1 MNFRN
6 IINKLSLLIVLL
18 TFAASAAFAQSTY
31 YVSNTNGNDVTGDGS
46 SATPYK
52 TIAKALSVASD
63 GDFIR
68 IDADTYNEAN
78 VNVTKAVHFVAQTF
92 NSLNTVTITNGMT
105 INPGSGKTVYLGSSA
120 DGSQK
125 FNLGNSANALV
136 LTSGTLNITGANVVL
151 ASGATLTRSAG
162 TITETPTTTNVNVT
176 YTSTSNTVAGPE
188 LPSDLGTGTLTINL
202 GAAATT
208 LTVNGNL
215 ALSSGQIVVTQGSPT
230 FNGTVSFT
238 TDGPNANAIV
248 NNGQGTVTFAVQV
261 LGAEVTSGAPTP
273 TTQINNASTGK
284 IVLTGG
290 VGTTGFDF
298 GLTNGSTGTIEVG
311 AGTYAGPV
319 NNNAGGTI
327 NLLTSATFSNA
338 TVSNNNAASVIKL
351 NGYQLTLSGTT
362 TLTNAGNIISSAAST
377 VGSGVLNISGTVT
390 ANGGGELPNVTI
402 ASGGK
407 LTLGANTPVYGSLT
421 LASSTAGALTD
432 GGFTLTIYGDQFNRT
447 DNTPG
452 NVAATG
458 TLVFAGNLTQ
468 SFNPGASLQLNN
480 MTVNKGASTVVSLT
494 ASIEVAGNLTIT
506 SGTLD
511 VGNYNLN
518 LTGASVFD
526 NSGNAYSTTGVGYVA
541 FIGTSGT
548 VQGTGTF
555 GNILVN
561 LSNAANAV
569 STGSSV
575 NISGTLYI
583 NQGDFNIA
591 NAAHTVTFNNTLI
604 TNPTIKINTTANSL
618 KAITNVT
625 DPAAPALRQITITGH
640 GLVVGQIVASDGTNP
655 LVPAGY
661 YTVATVVDA
670 NTIELTGLVGTGV
683 AANNATA
690 ANLSVGGLL
699 ANTAG
704 GTLTYSTNVNLYY
717 FGSNDY
723 VAGVEW
729 SGTPAKI
736 NDVTIAVASGKTVTG
751 HNGASTING
760 TLTVNTGTTLAQ
772 GANTYTLAGD
782 SKTHSIKGTVSG
794 GTLEVTGSGSAV
806 NGSTA
811 SGDAATVNN
820 LTFEP
825 AANSATFTSTDL
837 KVINNL
843 TLQGTSTKT
852 GAVATVTMNSDNS
865 TLSGNLAVGNAT
877 VGPTA
882 SVTVAGGT
890 TSTFSGNVTL
900 TNGTLTLTRGGASTL
915 IGGAVT
921 LTAGTLTL
929 GSDVQVT
936 GATTQAAGNIDA
948 GGFKY
953 IQLGS
958 AASPDYNRTGAG
970 TFTNG
975 TLELNSTAAAIDLT
989 PGASFSVPNL
999 SSVGTANG
1007 VTINAGMT
1015 VSNSLLID
1023 NAATFTQTGTLTV
1036 TGNSVTVESDAGAFT
1051 GAMELKGTAANVLLK
1066 QDYAIPTLT
1075 INSTGTV
1082 EVHSDDEDSSPTPR
1096 TLTVSTA
1103 FTNTAGTLAMG
1114 LNHLVVSVTFTF
1126 TAGAITQ
1133 TTGMLTWSNAGVTI
1147 PSSGFSIDN
1156 LTVNAAVN
1164 TGANKFTVNK
1174 HLVLKNSLT
1183 TTNDNDL
1190 TLGDGVLIERTANA
1204 ATLAKLPAFGA
1215 NTDVKYS
1222 TYTSAVDIVT
1232 GKELP
1237 ATVRNL
1243 TVASSDA
1250 TANNADGLEV
1260 VLSANVTVS
1269 GTLSLDDKLDAT
1281 TNNKTVTMAD
1291 GSTLELKVNG
1301 TVALDKDLV
1310 KAGAMALVYN
1320 GATATSTREL
1330 GAVTSGSYAPYAGN
1344 VTFKSNVTLDNKI
1357 TFNGDL
1363 TFDGGNFD
1371 INGKDVN
1378 VGGNVTQTSNGGMFT
1393 ATSAAFLNFTG
1404 SDNTTFTLNAAW
1416 SVPANVKFR
1425 LNKSSNEAAVTLS
1438 GANLDFATNGA
1449 VLYFQNGVLVTGSN
1463 NVILRHADN
1472 GSQPTQGF
1480 DRSGVTGTNASHV
1493 VGNVQKLIDATNAQ
1507 WAGTASIALTRV
1519 EFPVGTAPASKPNYR
1534 PLAIQFNN
1542 IPTSNFTLTVSH
1554 VETSPQGTNGFPL
1567 TSGNLVITNYP
1578 DFYWLVKSDLTLQ
1591 PQIKYDIEA
1600 RAEGYTDF
1608 QTDGIQNVRFV
1619 RRFDGNV
1626 DNPWIVQGGSG
1637 YDNSTDGTTPV
1648 VIVRSAEGAISS
1660 QGARFTFSQLNKAP
1674 VLSKPADVAVN
1685 EGDTVTVAWTATD
1698 PDIGQTA
1705 TMAVVQKPE
1714 AATFNASTNTLTWIT
1729 SFTDA
1734 GTATIIVSATDG
1746 TLTSYDTVTVT
1757 VANVNRAP
1765 KFTDAG
1771 AAALADTTIKSSETL
1786 TFTYNAVDVD
1796 GDAVTYTLLPIT
1808 PAFSG
1813 TATISSTLGTLSF
1826 APVFADANKT
1836 FTVSVVA
1843 TDGTASDTTT
1853 AQVTVDYPVEK
1864 GDVGGDGNIASDD
1877 ASMILKYVVG
1887 LDTLDAQGMYAADV
1901 NNDGIIGAYDA
1912 AWILYYVV
1920 EGEFPT
1926 AKVSAAMGT
1935 VEFGKA
1941 VNENG
1946 VLSVPVTLMKAQGV
1960 LSVSAEIQLGDAVEF
1975 KNVAPRL
1982 PEGWVM
1988 FSNFEN
1994 GVLKLALAGT
2004 APLTDGD
2011 VALIGIALKDK
2022 EAAVNVTAS
2031 AKLNDQI
2038 GGQMSVKVKEIPTE
2052 FTVSQNYPNP
2062 FNPTTNIKY
2071 GIPQDAK
2078 VSLVIYNML
2087 GQVVKTL
2094 VDQEQE
2100 AGYYTVRWDGT
2111 NDFGSRVS
2119 SGIYIY
2125 RITAGKYTSTMK
2137 MNLLK

>member
-6 IINKLSLLIVLL
+6 IINKLGLLLVLL
-18 TFAASAAFAQSTY
+18 TFAATTAFAQNTY
-31 YVSNTNGNDVTGDGS
+31 YVSNTNGNDITGNGS
-46 SATPYK
+46 STTPYQ
-52 TIAKALSVASD
+52 TIAKALSVAAD

-92 NSLNTVTITNGMT
+92 NALNTVTITNGMT
-105 INPGSGKTVYLGSSA
+105 INPGSGKNVYLGTTA

-125 FNLGNSANALV
+125 FNLGTGANALV
-136 LTSGTLNITGANVVL
+136 LTSGTLNITGANVIIG
-151 ASGATLTRSAG
+151 SGGTITRSAG
-162 TITETPTTTNVNVT
+162 AITETPTTTNVNVT

-188 LPSDLGTGTLTINL
+188 LPSNLGTGTLTVNL

-215 ALSSGQIVVTQGSPT
+215 ALSSGQIIVTQGSPT

-238 TDGPNANAIV
+238 SDATGTDAIV
-248 NNGQGTVTFAVQV
+248 NNGAGTVTFAVQL

-273 TTQINNASTGK
+273 IRTINNVSTGK

-311 AGTYAGPV
+311 AGTYSGPI

-377 VGSGVLNISGTVT
+377 VGSGMLNISGTVT

-407 LTLGANTPVYGSLT
+407 LTLGANTSVYGSLT
-421 LASSTAGALTD
+421 LASNVAGALTD
-432 GGFTLTIYGDQFNRT
+432 NGNTLTIYGSQFNRT
-447 DNTPG
+447 DNTPN

-468 SFNPGASLQLNN
+468 SFNPGASLVLNN
-480 MTVNKGASTVVSLT
+480 LTVNKGASTVVSLA
-494 ASIEVAGNLTIT
+494 ASIAVAGNLTIT
-506 SGTLD
+506 NGTLD

-541 FIGTSGT
+541 FIGASGT

-561 LSNAANAV
+561 LSNAANKVA
-569 STGSSV
+569 TGSSV
-575 NISGTLYI
+575 TISGILYI
-583 NQGDFNIA
+583 NQGDFDIA
-591 NAAHTVTFNNTLI
+591 AAGHTVTFNNALVA
-604 TNPTIKINTTANSL
+604 NPTVKINTTTANSAAL
-618 KAITNVT
+618 TN
-625 DPAAPALRQITITGH
+625 TG
-640 GLVVGQIVASDGTNP
+640 
-655 LVPAGY
+655 
-661 YTVATVVDA
+661 
-670 NTIELTGLVGTGV
+670 
-683 AANNATA
+683 
-690 ANLSVGGLL
+690 
-699 ANTAG
+699 G

-717 FGSNDY
+717 FGADDY
-723 VAGVEW
+723 TAGPEW
-729 SGTPAKI
+729 SGTPTKI

-760 TLTVNTGTTLAQ
+760 TLTVNSGTTLAQ

-782 SKTHSIKGTVSG
+782 GKTHSVKGTVSG
-794 GTLEVTGSGSAV
+794 GTLEVTGNGSSV

-825 AANSATFTSTDL
+825 AANSATFTSSDL
-837 KVINNL
+837 KSIANL

-852 GAVATVTMNSDNS
+852 GAVATVTMNSTNS
-865 TLSGNLAVGNAT
+865 TLSGNLVVGNAT

-882 SVTVAGGT
+882 SVTIAGGT
-890 TSTFSGNVTL
+890 TSTFSGNLTL
-900 TNGTLTLTRGGASTL
+900 TNGTLTLTRGGASTV
-915 IGGAVT
+915 IGGTVT

-929 GSDVQVT
+929 GSNVQVT
-936 GATTQAAGNIDA
+936 GATTQVAGNINA

-958 AASPDYNRTGAG
+958 AASPDYNRTGTG

-989 PGASFSVPNL
+989 PGASFTVPNL

-1023 NAATFTQTGTLTV
+1023 NAATFAQTGTLTV

-1051 GAMELKGTAANVLLK
+1051 TGALELKGNAANVLLK
-1066 QDYAIPTLT
+1066 QNYTIPTLT

-1082 EVHSDDEDSSPTPR
+1082 QVNSDNSTAK

-1114 LNHLVVSVTFTF
+1114 INHLVVNGTFTF

-1156 LTVNAAVN
+1156 LTVNIAVN

-1174 HLVLKNSLT
+1174 NLVLKAALT

-1190 TLGDGVLIERTANA
+1190 TLGDGILIERQANA

-1215 NTDVKYS
+1215 NTDVKYT
-1222 TYTSAVDIVT
+1222 TYTGGADIVT

-1243 TVASSDA
+1243 TIASSDA
-1250 TANNADGLEV
+1250 TANNADGFEV
-1260 VLSANVTVS
+1260 ILNANVTVA
-1269 GTLSLDDKLDAT
+1269 GTLSLNDKLDAV

-1291 GSTLELKVNG
+1291 GSTLELKING

-1310 KAGAMALVYN
+1310 KAGSMALIYN

-1357 TFNGDL
+1357 TLNGDL

-1378 VGGNVTQTSNGGMFT
+1378 IGGNVTQTSNGGIFT
-1393 ATSAAFLNFTG
+1393 ATTAAFLNFTG
-1404 SDNTTFTLNAAW
+1404 ANNTTLALNGTWA
-1416 SVPANVKFR
+1416 VPGNIKFR
-1425 LNKSSNEAAVTLS
+1425 MNKSSNEATLTFS
-1438 GANLDFATNGA
+1438 GGDLDFTAS
-1449 VLYFQNGVLVTGSN
+1449 VLYFQNGVLVTGSK
-1463 NVILRHADN
+1463 NVILRHDDN

-1493 VGNVQKLIDATNAQ
+1493 VGNVKKLIDAT
-1507 WAGTASIALTRV
+1507 GTVHGGTPAIALTRV
-1519 EFPVGTAPASKPNYR
+1519 EFPVGTAPSSTPYYK
-1534 PLAIQFNN
+1534 PLAFQFTS
-1542 IPTSNFTLTVSH
+1542 IPTSNFTLTVSEAE
-1554 VETSPQGTNGFPL
+1554 VSPKGTNGFPI
-1567 TSGNLVITNYP
+1567 TSGNLTITNYP

-1591 PQIKYDIEA
+1591 PSVTYDIEA
-1600 RAEGYTDF
+1600 RAEGYTEF
-1608 QTDGIQNVRFV
+1608 QTDGIQNIRFV

-1626 DNPWIVQGGSG
+1626 NNQWIAQGGTS
-1637 YDNSTDGTTPV
+1637 YDNYTDGTTPV
-1648 VIVRSAEGAISS
+1648 VIVRNATGAISTV
-1660 QGARFTFSQLNKAP
+1660 GAIFTYSQLNKAP
-1674 VLSKPADVAVN
+1674 KIVASSNNIAVN
-1685 EGDTVTVAWTATD
+1685 EGDTVSVTWTVTD
-1698 PDIGQTA
+1698 PDIGQTPSA
-1705 TMAVVQKPE
+1705 AIVQKP
-1714 AATFNASTNTLTWIT
+1714 AAAVYNASAKSLTWIT
-1729 SFTDA
+1729 GYTDA
-1734 GTATIIVSATDG
+1734 GSHTIILSATDG
-1746 TLTSYDTVTVT
+1746 TLTTYDTVAVT
-1757 VANVNRAP
+1757 VANVNRGP
-1765 KFTDAG
+1765 KFTESG
-1771 AAALADTTIKSSETL
+1771 AVVLADTTIKSSETL
-1786 TFTYNAVDVD
+1786 SFTYNAVDVD
-1796 GDAVTYTLLPIT
+1796 GDPVTYTLLPIT

-1813 TATISSTLGTLSF
+1813 TATISSTLGTLTFS
-1826 APVFADANKT
+1826 PVFADASKT

-1853 AQVTVDYPVEK
+1853 AMVTVDYPVEK

-1877 ASMILKYVVG
+1877 ASVILKYVVG

-1901 NNDGIIGAYDA
+1901 NNDGVIGAYDA

-1920 EGEFPT
+1920 NGEFPT

-1941 VNENG
+1941 VNEEG
-1946 VLSVPVTLMKAQGV
+1946 VLSIPVTLMKAQGI
-1960 LSVSAEIQLGDAVEF
+1960 LSVSAEIELGNQVEF
-1975 KNVAPRL
+1975 KNVTPRL

-2004 APLTDGD
+2004 TPLTDGD
-2011 VALIGIALKDK
+2011 VALIGVALKDK
-2022 EAAVNVTAS
+2022 ESAVNLTAS

-2111 NDFGSRVS
+2111 NDFGSKVS